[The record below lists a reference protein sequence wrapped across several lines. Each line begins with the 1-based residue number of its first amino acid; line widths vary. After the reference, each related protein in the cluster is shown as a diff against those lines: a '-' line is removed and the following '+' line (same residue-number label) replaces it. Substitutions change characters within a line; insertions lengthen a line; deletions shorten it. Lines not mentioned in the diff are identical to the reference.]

1 MPHILYIYTIYI
13 YIYICSRA
21 YRAVHFILRC
31 FSVLFYDS
39 STWVGG
45 CVTHT
50 FKHVH
55 AYMSPF
61 SIQGRVYKHNKYI
74 RIVCDNYQHVGVNH
88 HECSPLSP
96 TK

>member
-45 CVTHT
+45 CVTRTHSNTCIHT
-50 FKHVH
+50 CHLSVFKGGYTNTTNTFELYVIIIN
-55 AYMSPF
+55 ML
-61 SIQGRVYKHNKYI
+61 V
-74 RIVCDNYQHVGVNH
+74 
-88 HECSPLSP
+88 
-96 TK
+96 